1 MLEILN
7 ETLAGNVFA
16 VMLVFVRLGAAVFLL
31 PGFGD
36 STVSPRA
43 RLLFALVLS
52 LIVTPVV
59 QDQLPPEPQQVS
71 DLMLLLFAEMI
82 VGALYGTLMRLIMS
96 VLQITGQIVS
106 LNMGLA
112 NAFLFNPMFNSQ
124 SSLPSALL
132 ATAGLVLL
140 FVTNLHHLTLMSLV
154 DTYNVFPAGV
164 FVPTA
169 DMADLIARK
178 TMDSFTIGTQLA
190 VPFIMVSLLFFMALG
205 VIARIMPQMQIFFVA
220 LPVQQMG
227 GIIMLTL
234 GISAILMGWL
244 EYADSEIGIFLNPP

>member
-124 SSLPSALL
+124 SSLPS
-132 ATAGLVLL
+132 
-140 FVTNLHHLTLMSLV
+140 S
-154 DTYNVFPAGV
+154 P
-164 FVPTA
+164 
-169 DMADLIARK
+169 
-178 TMDSFTIGTQLA
+178 SFT
-190 VPFIMVSLLFFMALG
+190 
-205 VIARIMPQMQIFFVA
+205 
-220 LPVQQMG
+220 
-227 GIIMLTL
+227 
-234 GISAILMGWL
+234 
-244 EYADSEIGIFLNPP
+244 